1 MRLEFIPV
9 DYDYFDFEGKN
20 FIRLIGRTSKGERI
34 CVIDSYEPDFWVIL
48 KKEYED
54 KAPFVAQHIQKVEVK
69 KAGRTTRVLKTE
81 VHDKK
86 FLGRKVKAIRVFV
99 TNHKDA
105 HDIASE
111 IGDMKEIEFRREY
124 DIPIITKYIKEK
136 KVEPLKWYTLEG
148 SLLGEKD
155 FGGIVNSLD
164 MKIFVR
170 AENFSEM
177 KTKNEFKPKILAFDI
192 ETDDTEIGK
201 GDILMISVFGSG
213 IKKVLTWKKC
223 TECQN
228 YVDFFRNEKEMI
240 EGFIKLVKEYEPDI
254 LTGYFSDGF
263 DLPYLKQVCVKNKIR
278 LSLGLDGTEPVF
290 SKGII
295 RSGKISG
302 LVHLD
307 LFRFISAV
315 YSQYLQSETLSLNEV
330 AGELIG
336 ENKKNFSFEKLS
348 SMSATDWKDFFE
360 YNLQDS
366 KLTYLLAEKLWADI
380 FAMSHII
387 KEPLFDITRDRMSSH
402 VENYIL
408 HNLERFNEIAEKRPV
423 YEDIHKRKALGKY
436 EGAYV
441 LQPVPGLYEDM
452 CVFDFTSMHASIIVS
467 FNLSKSTFLER
478 EGKES
483 YKTPEFL
490 FDGKKSVFYFSKEKG
505 FFSELLEEIV
515 ELRKKYKKEYIK
527 DRSNLLKARS
537 NAYKLLANASYGY
550 LGFFG
555 ARYYCREAA
564 ASTLAF
570 VRDFS
575 KKSIQRMKDEGYNVI
590 FSDTDSVGFQLNGKT
605 KKHTKE
611 LLKRI
616 NSELPGIM
624 ELDLEG
630 FYDRGLFV
638 AKRTAKEGA
647 KKKYA
652 LIDEK
657 GNLKIR
663 GFETVRRDWCRLTRN
678 LQNDVLKSIL
688 KKGSE
693 KEASKIFKEVVEKI
707 KKREVDLKDL
717 MIRTQLRRPI
727 GEYVSEGPH
736 VIAAKKMKEK
746 EIPVSEGMLIEY
758 FIGENKG
765 RGKRVG
771 DKVFLPDEKADYDID
786 YYLNNQIIPSVENI
800 FEVFGV
806 DVKEISQG
814 ESQKKLF

>member
-20 FIRLIGRTSKGERI
+20 FVRLIGRTSKGKRI

-48 KKEYED
+48 KKEHERE
-54 KAPFVAQHIQKVEVK
+54 ASSVASRIQRTEVNR
-69 KAGRTTRVLKTE
+69 AGRVTKVLKTE

-86 FLGRKVKAIRVFV
+86 FLGNKVKAIRVFV

-111 IGDMKEIEFRREY
+111 IGDLKEIKFRREY
-124 DIPIITKYIKEK
+124 DIPLITKYIKEK

-148 SLLGEKD
+148 SFLGKED
-155 FGGIVNSLD
+155 FGGIADSLD
-164 MKIFVR
+164 VEIFVL
-170 AENFSEM
+170 AEKFSEI
-177 KTKNEFKPKILAFDI
+177 KTKEEFRPKILAFDI

-223 TECQN
+223 GGCGD
-228 YVDFFRNEKEMI
+228 YVKFFKNEKEMI
-240 EGFIKLVKEYEPDI
+240 IGFVNLVKEYKPDV

-263 DLPYLKQVCVKNKIR
+263 DLPYLRQACVKNKIK

-290 SKGII
+290 SKGVIH
-295 RSGKISG
+295 SGKISG

-307 LFRFISAV
+307 LFRFVSAV

-336 ENKKNFSFEKLS
+336 ENKKEFDFEKLS
-348 SMSATDWKDFFE
+348 LMSSSDWKEFIE

-366 KLTYLLAEKLWADI
+366 KITYLLAERLWADI

-387 KEPLFDITRDRMSSH
+387 KEPLFNITRDRMSSH
-402 VENYIL
+402 VENYVL
-408 HNLERFNEIAEKRPV
+408 HNLERFDEIAEKRPV
-423 YEDIHKRKALGKY
+423 YEEIHKRKALGKY

-441 LQPVPGLYEDM
+441 LQPTPGLYEDM

-467 FNLSKSTFLER
+467 FNLSRSTLLE
-478 EGKES
+478 KEEKNS
-483 YKTPEFL
+483 YKTPEF
-490 FDGKKSVFYFSKEKG
+490 FFGGRKSLFYFSKEKG
-505 FFSELLEEIV
+505 FFPELLGEIV
-515 ELRKKYKKEYIK
+515 KLRKKYKKEYLK
-527 DRSNLLKARS
+527 DGSNLLKARS

-575 KKSIQRMKDEGYNVI
+575 KKSIQRMKEEGYNVI
-590 FSDTDSVGFQLNGKT
+590 FSDTDSVGFQLGDKT

-611 LLKRI
+611 LLKKI

-678 LQNDVLKSIL
+678 LQNDVLKLIL
-688 KKGSE
+688 KKGDE
-693 KEASKIFKEVVEKI
+693 KEALKIFREKVERI
-707 KKREVDLKDL
+707 KKREVSLNEL
-717 MIRTQLRRPI
+717 MIRTQLRRAI
-727 GEYVSEGPH
+727 GDYVSEGPH
-736 VIAAKKMKEK
+736 VVAAKKMKEK
-746 EIPVSEGMLIEY
+746 GRPVAEGMLIEY
-758 FIGENKG
+758 FIGEKKG
-765 RGKRVG
+765 AGKRIG
-771 DKVFLPDEKADYDID
+771 DRVFLPDEKADYDID
-786 YYLNNQIIPSVENI
+786 YYLNNQVIPSVENI

-806 DVKEISQG
+806 NAKEIVQG
-814 ESQKKLF
+814 ESQRRLF